1 MLTNLEEDVF
11 NDLLTL
17 KQYFH
22 SKSLLS
28 TCDVRYST
36 LSFSNSKHFE
46 LHLVFRHY
54 FNFNSDETFKEN
66 IFTFFLTVLKLFIVL
81 GLPLKAENV

>member
-1 MLTNLEEDVF
+1 MLTNLEENVF

-22 SKSLLS
+22 SSLLS

-36 LSFSNSKHFE
+36 LSYSNIKHFE

-54 FNFNSDETFKEN
+54 FSFNCDETFKEN
-66 IFTFFLTVLKLFIVL
+66 IYGFFLTVLKLFIVL